1 MQGSADLSQ
10 ETWNQKLMSGMVVLT
25 QVLPPIF
32 LRIKK
37 SWKRFH
43 KAWEVSFQKV
53 TYSWEGR
60 TEHVF

>member
-37 SWKRFH
+37 S
-43 KAWEVSFQKV
+43 
-53 TYSWEGR
+53 
-60 TEHVF
+60 